1 MKMTKTMIH
10 IRSIPVRAARSLG
23 LAALLVIFGL
33 SVGGALAERL
43 EQRASEDRL
52 SIGDVAEQN

>member
-10 IRSIPVRAARSLG
+10 IRSMPARAARSLG
-23 LAALLVIFGL
+23 LAALLVILGL

-52 SIGDVAEQN
+52 SIGDVAEQD